1 MIPFPGGSDSKESSH
16 SVRDLGLIP
25 RSGRSPG
32 EGNDNPLQYSCL
44 DNSMERGAW
53 HATVHRV
60 TESDMTEQ
68 LTYTLH
74 VIMLFSISI
83 YSILKNLPS
92 LKDMKYFLLQTIC
105 IEMSLCF
112 NTWHYFDVDMMGLTL
127 MLSWKICL
135 DGRDL
140 KAVISLLNVFTFG
153 EFSSLCN
160 KLAVTQTNYLVF
172 LNLICLFSIGDY
184 NSSYPLDWLLWGN

>member
-1 MIPFPGGSDSKESSH
+1 MIPFPGGSDSKESAY

-32 EGNDNPLQYSCL
+32 EGNGNPLQYSCL

-68 LTYTLH
+68 LTYRLH

-83 YSILKNLPS
+83 YLILKNLPS
-92 LKDMKYFLLQTIC
+92 LKDMQFFLLQTIC

-112 NTWHYFDVDMMGLTL
+112 NTWHYFHVDMMGLTL
-127 MLSWKICL
+127 MLSWKIWL

-172 LNLICLFSIGDY
+172 LNLICLFVFY
-184 NSSYPLDWLLWGN
+184 WRL